1 MSQPPTRLV
10 DEDPDFARL
19 VEASRHHEPSSK
31 GFDETLSLVT
41 RAAGDLRTAQ
51 DRDEPARSSLRSS
64 MPHVIAGAALVGA
77 IGFGVARIW
86 TAPPPPSTGAATAAG
101 TMSDEAPHVNAPEAP
116 VPTLPVKALAEVPA
130 EATSSRSGS
139 PQAPSG
145 SRAASPHA
153 DEPAA
158 APKRARP
165 ARDVVSPAASSAAR
179 ASFSEELALVS
190 TARSALEANDFASC
204 LRTADRYDERFASG
218 ILRQE
223 IEVLRITALFGSG
236 ERTRGEALARGF
248 LAAHETSPYA
258 NQVRSL
264 LERR

>member
-41 RAAGDLRTAQ
+41 RAAGDPRTTE

-64 MPHVIAGAALVGA
+64 MTHVIAGAALVGA

-116 VPTLPVKALAEVPA
+116 VPTLPVKALAEAPA
-130 EATSSRSGS
+130 EATSPRSGS
-139 PQAPSG
+139 GQAPSG
-145 SRAASPHA
+145 SVAATPRT
-153 DEPAA
+153 DDPAA

-165 ARDVVSPAASSAAR
+165 ARDLASPAGSAAR

-190 TARSALEANDFASC
+190 AARSALEANDFASC
-204 LRTADRYDERFASG
+204 LRTADRYDERFGSG